1 MSDDQPQS
9 LRQSRLAAA
18 AARLLR
24 RTGPA
29 LETETE
35 AALRYVDVRNF
46 YRNTDMWIAYRGTP
60 STLPPCTG
68 FMWEWLSIIASSQA
82 RQPTSAQENEFID
95 NIRRVDDLLRK
106 HRFHL
111 MGMNLDHFIGAV
123 DQLCPS
129 LIGHIPKTMIK
140 IAVDQSLHGRFRQ
153 DTIACL
159 AVVAKHHSFE
169 EIVIEP
175 EQIKYIALGV
185 SLNITQHEMANHI
198 DLGQM
203 SPDEKKNIINN
214 LRVIIGLQ
222 FYANEYSDDT
232 LYTSAA
238 KLGEHLISNLY
249 LANAMPDD
257 NEYYSCVRDYDA
269 DITGLCLEHL
279 VLRSRDD
286 SSFYTVVAPR
296 VWHSVFCCAN
306 LDEARQ
312 HFQQFYEDGDTS
324 LEKGLLAFARQTLL
338 IEAGIGGISEVM
350 NPDQRDLSVAFGVA
364 MDTINAE
371 VPELFARVSN
381 AFHEMIIPSERNETT
396 APVVTEK
403 PAPGR

>member
-140 IAVDQSLHGRFRQ
+140 IAVDQSLQGAVQYRGSRQ
-153 DTIACL
+153 
-159 AVVAKHHSFE
+159 
-169 EIVIEP
+169 
-175 EQIKYIALGV
+175 
-185 SLNITQHEMANHI
+185 
-198 DLGQM
+198 
-203 SPDEKKNIINN
+203 
-214 LRVIIGLQ
+214 
-222 FYANEYSDDT
+222 
-232 LYTSAA
+232 
-238 KLGEHLISNLY
+238 
-249 LANAMPDD
+249 
-257 NEYYSCVRDYDA
+257 
-269 DITGLCLEHL
+269 
-279 VLRSRDD
+279 
-286 SSFYTVVAPR
+286 
-296 VWHSVFCCAN
+296 
-306 LDEARQ
+306 
-312 HFQQFYEDGDTS
+312 
-324 LEKGLLAFARQTLL
+324 
-338 IEAGIGGISEVM
+338 
-350 NPDQRDLSVAFGVA
+350 
-364 MDTINAE
+364 
-371 VPELFARVSN
+371 
-381 AFHEMIIPSERNETT
+381 
-396 APVVTEK
+396 
-403 PAPGR
+403 